1 MTMITVQNQL
11 ITYPAPAEAAGNSDF
26 KVRVRVESGEWQQLF
41 CYNVKVD
48 MHNVRNA
55 SMVYFDCTGP
65 VEVEVSC
72 AEAVEEAI
80 IRPLSSGL
88 KCAVSG
94 GRVTFTLDRP
104 RKLSL
109 EINGDRFH
117 NLHLFANPLEE
128 NAPDP
133 ADPGVVVIQP
143 GIHRTEDLLRLLTTA
158 KLSAE
163 GTSFIPDTL
172 YFTPGMHHLEEVL
185 LQIPSGKTVY
195 IAGGAVVAGSMV
207 CERVQDVTI
216 RGRGLLYLSDF
227 GRFSAFRGV
236 RIVFSQNISIEGI
249 ITVDPPHYTVYIGQ
263 SEHITIRNFKT
274 FSTLGWLDGI
284 DMMSSSNIE
293 IDDVFLR
300 TSDDCIAIYGHR
312 WDFYGDARNVTVRN
326 AILWADVA
334 HPMMIG
340 VHGDYV
346 SSVGNVIENIVFEN
360 IDVLEHHEPQ
370 PDYWG
375 CMAINA
381 GDNNTVRN
389 IRYENIRVE
398 AFELGELFN
407 IRVVQNSKYNP
418 EPGRRVE
425 QIHFKNISFDGNCP
439 NPSRIEGFDEMR
451 VVDGITIENVR
462 VNGKPILVPESEHIQ
477 IGSFTKGVI
486 FKK

>member
-1 MTMITVQNQL
+1 MITNPNQL
-11 ITYPAPAEAAGNSDF
+11 TTYPVPAEAVGNPDF
-26 KVRVRVESGEWQQLF
+26 KVRVRVENGEWKHLF

-55 SMVYFDCTGP
+55 SMVYFDCSGP
-65 VEVEVSC
+65 VEVEVSYGS
-72 AEAVEEAI
+72 EEVEEAI

-88 KCAVSG
+88 KCTVSG
-94 GRVTFTLDRP
+94 SRVTFTLDRS

-117 NLHLFANPLEE
+117 NLHIFANPLEE
-128 NAPDP
+128 NVPDP

-143 GIHRTEDLLRLLTTA
+143 GIHRTVDLLRLLTAA
-158 KLSAE
+158 KPSEE
-163 GTSFIPDTL
+163 GTPLIPDTL

-185 LQIPSGKTVY
+185 LKIPSGKTVY

-207 CERVQDVTI
+207 CEQVQDVTI

-236 RIVFSQNISIEGI
+236 RIVFSRNISIEGI

-274 FSTLGWLDGI
+274 FSTRGWSDGI
-284 DMMSSSNIE
+284 DMMSCSNIE

-312 WDFYGDARNVTVRN
+312 WDFYGDTRNVTVRN

-340 VHGDYV
+340 THGDCE
-346 SSVGNVIENIVFEN
+346 SNIGNVIENIVFEN

-398 AFELGELFN
+398 PFELGELFN

-418 EPGRRVE
+418 EPGQRVE
-425 QIHFKNISFDGNCP
+425 QIHFKNISLAGNCP
-439 NPSRIEGFDEMR
+439 NPSRIEGFDETR
-451 VVDGITIENVR
+451 CVDGVTLENVSI
-462 VNGKPILVPESEHIQ
+462 NGKPILGPESEHIH
-477 IGSFTKGVI
+477 IGSFAERII